1 MKEGV
6 QKIVFAEQSQSSW
19 SLRSKLLKGEWF
31 CLCGAK
37 PIFLE
42 FAKQTPQ
49 RRMVLSLR
57 SKADLPGVCEAN
69 SSKENGFVFAMCG
82 RSSRKVDLFPFRVLR
97 GASSLNPLPDR
108 AGT

>member
-1 MKEGV
+1 MVLSLRSKANLLGVCEANSSKENGF
-6 QKIVFAEQSQSSW
+6 VFAEQSQSSW

-49 RRMVLSLR
+49 RRMVLSLQCVD
-57 SKADLPGVCEAN
+57 DLPGKLIYFLSGC
-69 SSKENGFVFAMCG
+69 
-82 RSSRKVDLFPFRVLR
+82 
-97 GASSLNPLPDR
+97 
-108 AGT
+108 